1 MKAADI
7 LKKKG
12 SGVITINS
20 NNTVYKA
27 LGNMIDNKVGSL
39 VVVDSDSSPIGII
52 TERDISRLVYSKAN
66 SDSLKTTVVDV
77 MTENIVVG
85 VPDDDLDYIMALM
98 TQNRFR
104 HVPIVEDGK
113 LVGLVSIGDVVKAH
127 LKNVEAENRYL
138 SDYITGK
145 YPA

>member
-20 NNTVYKA
+20 HNTVYEA

-52 TERDISRLVYSKAN
+52 TERDITRFVYSKAN
-66 SDSLKTTVVDV
+66 NDWLKTIVVEV

-85 VPDDDLDYIMALM
+85 IPDDGLDYIMALM

-113 LVGLVSIGDVVKAH
+113 LAGLVSIGDVVKAH

>member
-20 NNTVYKA
+20 NNTVLEA

-52 TERDISRLVYSKAN
+52 TERDITRFVYSKAN
-66 SDSLKTTVVDV
+66 NDWLKTIVVEV

-85 VPDDDLDYIMALM
+85 VPNDDLDYIMALM

-113 LVGLVSIGDVVKAH
+113 LVGLISIGDVVKAH